1 MSQKKG
7 KDTVKKVLI
16 IISGLAFLLFSGSA
30 VIRMILNPQTPS
42 TNTQTSQVNDSPEER
57 LKQQAK
63 GYEIVLEKEPNNR
76 FALEKLVEVNLQ
88 LGNLQGAMPLMEK
101 LVENYPD
108 NERYQEVLT
117 IINQGIEQQKNLSS
131 FPQNSNSNPNPE
143 QPNSP

>member
-76 FALEKLVEVNLQ
+76 FALEKLVELNLQ
-88 LGNLQGAMPLMEK
+88 LGNLQGAMPLMER
-101 LVENYPD
+101 LVKNYPD

>member
-76 FALEKLVEVNLQ
+76 FALEKLVELNLQ
-88 LGNLQGAMPLMEK
+88 LGNLQGAMPLMER

>member
-76 FALEKLVEVNLQ
+76 FALEKLVELNLQ
-88 LGNLQGAMPLMEK
+88 LGNLQGAMPLMER
-101 LVENYPD
+101 LVKNYPD

-117 IINQGIEQQKNLSS
+117 IINQGIEQQSNLSNS
-131 FPQNSNSNPNPE
+131 PQNYNSNPNPE

>member
-76 FALEKLVEVNLQ
+76 FALENLVQVNLQ
-88 LGNLQGAMPLMEK
+88 LGNLQAALPLIER
-101 LVENYPD
+101 LVENYPE
-108 NERYQEVLT
+108 NERYQEALT

-131 FPQNSNSNPNPE
+131 SPPHSNSNPNPE